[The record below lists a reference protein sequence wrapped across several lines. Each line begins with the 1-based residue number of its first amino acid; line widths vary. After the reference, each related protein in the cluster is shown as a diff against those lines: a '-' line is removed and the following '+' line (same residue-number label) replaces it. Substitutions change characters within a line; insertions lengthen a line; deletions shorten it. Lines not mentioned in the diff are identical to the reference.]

1 MKKFLFRG
9 LLVLIGL
16 VIAVVIVLYFTINTI
31 AANEIE
37 SAATES
43 LGVETTVG
51 AVRISLFEGRTEIVD
66 LDIANPTGYDG
77 EFLVLGNG
85 ILGVNLGSLL
95 SKRVEIEE
103 FTLKDIQLSLIQRAD
118 GSNVGAILDNINKSS
133 SGEEPDKGTDK
144 KDDSEG
150 QKFIIDKLE
159 VDNVEIA
166 ISVQPI
172 SDATKPSKV
181 TIKQIVIRD
190 IGRKEDGVTID
201 VVTQV
206 IVQSIL
212 KSALE
217 AAPGQI
223 PSIMFS
229 AMKGG
234 LGNLDHMDLGG
245 VQIDLGKGLS
255 DLLGKIGNTTDSG
268 GSTIDD
274 TIKGIGKGIGDLI
287 NGTGGKDKDK
297 DKDAEKSE

>member
-1 MKKFLFRG
+1 M
-9 LLVLIGL
+9 
-16 VIAVVIVLYFTINTI
+16 
-31 AANEIE
+31 
-37 SAATES
+37 
-43 LGVETTVG
+43 
-51 AVRISLFEGRTEIVD
+51 
-66 LDIANPTGYDG
+66 
-77 EFLVLGNG
+77 
-85 ILGVNLGSLL
+85 
-95 SKRVEIEE
+95 
-103 FTLKDIQLSLIQRAD
+103 
-118 GSNVGAILDNINKSS
+118 
-133 SGEEPDKGTDK
+133 
-144 KDDSEG
+144 
-150 QKFIIDKLE
+150 
-159 VDNVEIA
+159 
-166 ISVQPI
+166 
-172 SDATKPSKV
+172 

-190 IGRKEDGVTID
+190 IGRKENGVTID

>member
-9 LLVLIGL
+9 VLVLIGL

-37 SAATES
+37 SAATDT
-43 LGVETTVG
+43 LGVKTTVG

-66 LDIANPTGYDG
+66 LDIANPSGYDG

-85 ILGVNLGSLL
+85 VLGVNLGSLL
-95 SKRVEIEE
+95 SERVEVEE

-118 GSNVGAILDNINKSS
+118 GSNVGAILDNINKGPSDDQA
-133 SGEEPDKGTDK
+133 DKETD
-144 KDDSEG
+144 KDDSDG

-159 VDNVEIA
+159 VDNVQIA

-190 IGRKEDGVTID
+190 IGRKENGVTID
-201 VVTQV
+201 VVTKV

-217 AAPGQI
+217 AAPGEI

-234 LGNLDHMDLGG
+234 LSNLDHLDLGG

-255 DLLGKIGNTTDSG
+255 NLLGKIGSTTDSG
-268 GSTIDD
+268 GNTIDD

-287 NGTGGKDKDK
+287 NGTSGDDK